1 MNRVNLSHTLFY
13 SAEPD
18 NSSNSKLT
26 ARLNELYIMSST
38 RAIVAREI
46 DHVEWVW
53 FYNITCYIA
62 SFDLDFY
69 STYDRIYGEFICE
82 S

>member
-1 MNRVNLSHTLFY
+1 MYEPKAKFVPWSLAAVRSMNRVNLSHTLFY

-46 DHVEWVW
+46 DHVE
-53 FYNITCYIA
+53 
-62 SFDLDFY
+62 
-69 STYDRIYGEFICE
+69 
-82 S
+82 